1 MVNTVIN
8 PDISIASPNPLNM
21 VRKPGM
27 DERYKKVLNHDGMPS
42 SFFDDAKK
50 VKKKIILLIDE
61 DPQSVQQMNECL
73 LYADRNYEIVNAI
86 NMSLAGKLIDSVQPD
101 VIMMN
106 WSAADING
114 PRLVRT
120 MKANPLSRDIPVI
133 VFTRGKASVAEI
145 DAMLS
150 AGAIDCQEKPAD
162 KAALTLR
169 VKALIRQA
177 DSLNEIKRREERIRQ
192 KTEKL
197 TENLKRLQAE
207 VEFKERESSNRL
219 ELLIHSKGVNDKL
232 LDKLHDLR
240 PHLNTEGKTKLRYI
254 SMQLKWELDDE
265 EKFNL
270 EKKFDE
276 SNYYFYSCLEK
287 ACPELTKNEKR
298 LCAYFKGDHTPSEI
312 ARITHKSLNCIN
324 VAFARIRA
332 KLKLQNKKDL
342 KEFLSNLDSTC
353 ITYTISK
360 SRITEEFEVV

>member
-1 MVNTVIN
+1 MVNTIIN
-8 PDISIASPNPLNM
+8 SDISITSPGPMNLL
-21 VRKPGM
+21 RKPGLE
-27 DERYKKVLNHDGMPS
+27 DKHKILNHDGIPPS
-42 SFFDDAKK
+42 YTGTVTKS
-50 VKKKIILLIDE
+50 KKKIILLVDE

-73 LYADRNYEIVNAI
+73 LYADKNYEIINSINA
-86 NMSLAGKLIDSVQPD
+86 NLTGKLIESVKPD
-101 VIMMN
+101 LIMIN
-106 WSAADING
+106 WNAPDKNG
-114 PRLVRT
+114 LKLV
-120 MKANPLSRDIPVI
+120 KNLKNNPLTKEIPIV
-133 VFTRGKASVAEI
+133 VFTPEKASIADV

-150 AGAIDCQEKPAD
+150 AGVIDCQVKPSD
-162 KAALTLR
+162 KAALSLR
-169 VKALIRQA
+169 VKALIKQA
-177 DSLNEIKRREERIRQ
+177 DSINEIKKREERIRQ
-192 KTEKL
+192 KTERL

-207 VEFKERESSNRL
+207 VDFKDRESSNRL

-270 EKKFDE
+270 ENKFDE

-342 KEFLSNLDSTC
+342 KEFLTGLDSTC

-360 SRITEEFEVV
+360 SRIMEEIDMFE